1 MIIVKLDIFD
11 GHPIEVVVTDSIVA
25 ERLRKYSID
34 TFDAFG
40 DQERWLKM
48 RKLMTHEHCGPNV
61 GWTLGIV
68 LEGDDPD
75 DAIDN
80 ATVPA

>member
-1 MIIVKLDIFD
+1 MILMKLDLLD
-11 GHPIEVVVTDSIVA
+11 GSMIEVVVADSLTA
-25 ERLRKYSID
+25 DRLRR
-34 TFDAFG
+34 FENDADVAFC
-40 DQERWLKM
+40 DHERWLKM

-75 DAIDN
+75 DAIDK
-80 ATVPA
+80 AEVPT